1 MLQQEPIDVLPAYAP
16 PVVAE
21 VLPVQTPQRRRVP
34 SVPDDLKAA
43 ASLIG
48 GVLDNILGAITLI
61 AALAALAVI
70 PVLQFLSLGYL
81 LEAGGRIAR
90 TGRIRDGFIGLRIAA
105 RAGTII
111 AGTWLMLLPLRF
123 ISSMATDAQLIDP
136 GGSIAH
142 GWKLALTLCTIAMVI
157 HIAFAI
163 ACGGR
168 LHNFFLPFINPVI
181 LGYRVWQGG
190 YYARARDAVWDYVM
204 SLRLP
209 YYFWIGLRGF
219 AGGFVWLVLPVTMLA
234 LGRIAPL
241 VGFAGGACL
250 VIVLLFLPFLQI
262 NQIARNRFITILDFP
277 RVALL
282 YSRAPIAFAVAF
294 IAMLLLAIPLYLL
307 KIELVPR
314 ELAWIP
320 SVFFIISIFPARV
333 LTGWAFARAERKI
346 PRHVVLRIFAM
357 LVGLPIMFATS
368 IFYVIILFFSQ
379 YTSWGG
385 VWSLYQQHAFLLPVP
400 FLGM

>member
-1 MLQQEPIDVLPAYAP
+1 MLRQEPIDVLPAYAS
-16 PVVAE
+16 PVME
-21 VLPVQTPQRRRVP
+21 VLPVRPPQERRGPVFL
-34 SVPDDLKAA
+34 DDVKTAA
-43 ASLIG
+43 NLVG
-48 GVLDNILGAITLI
+48 GMIDGILGIITLI
-61 AALAALAVI
+61 VALAALAVV

-90 TGRIRDGFIGLRIAA
+90 TGRLRDGFIGLRIAA

-111 AGTWLMLLPLRF
+111 AGTWLMLLPLWF
-123 ISSMATDAQLIDP
+123 LSSMATDAQLVDP
-136 GGSIAH
+136 GGAVAH
-142 GWKLALTLCTIAMVI
+142 GWKFALTVCTIAMVV

-168 LHNFFLPFINPVI
+168 LHNFLLPFINPFV
-181 LGYRVWQGG
+181 LGYRIWQGG

-209 YYFWIGLRGF
+209 YYFWLGLRGF
-219 AGGFVWLVLPVTMLA
+219 AGGFIWLVLPVSMLA
-234 LGRIAPL
+234 LGRVAPL
-241 VGFAGGACL
+241 IGFAGAACL
-250 VIVLLFLPFLQI
+250 IVVLLFLPFLQM
-262 NQIARNRFITILDFP
+262 NMVARNRFLAVLDFP
-277 RVALL
+277 QVVRL

-294 IAMLLLAIPLYLL
+294 VAMLLLAIPLYLL

-320 SVFFIISIFPARV
+320 SVFFIVSIFPARV
-333 LTGWAFARAERKI
+333 LTGWAFARADRKR
-346 PRHVVLRIFAM
+346 PGHVALRIFAI
-357 LVGLPIMFATS
+357 LFGLPVMFGTS
-368 IFYVIILFFSQ
+368 IFYVIVLFFSQ